1 MGEEHSST
9 STLRRFLDTS
19 PMGVLQYRLEPD
31 DRLVLTGAN
40 SSAESILGVELGPET
55 GRTIEEVFPA
65 LASTSIPGRYRE
77 LCGGADP
84 WRTERVDY
92 EDERIR
98 GAYEVH
104 AFGTG
109 PGTMAVLFLDIT
121 ERKRIEEALRESEEN
136 YREIFN
142 ATSDAIVI
150 HDAETGAILDV
161 NRSMTEMF
169 GFSREEALRLGPRD
183 ASANE
188 PPYTDEEAYRH
199 MRRALDEGPQTFEW
213 LSRRRDGS
221 TFWTEVS
228 LRATSIAGEQRLLAV
243 VRDISDRKRAE
254 EALQASEQRYRAL
267 YESAG
272 DGIFLLENLRII
284 DCNPRACDLY
294 GRSRED
300 LLGRSPA
307 ELSPPRQ
314 PGGVESEKRAAE
326 RIRRALA
333 GEVQSFEW
341 LHRRPDGT
349 TFEVEVTL
357 ARARIGG
364 EPRVLAHVRD
374 ITTQKRLEEQLAHA
388 QRMETVGQ
396 LAGGVAHDFNNLL
409 APILGYAELLLRDA
423 KPGER
428 GHVELEEIRR
438 AALRA
443 RAVVGQLLAFSRKQ
457 VLEMRNL
464 DLGELLGGM
473 KRMLRRTIREDI
485 EIRLEVD
492 PTPMVVRADPR
503 QIEQVL
509 LNLAANAQ
517 DAMEGPGVLTIGLE
531 AADLEDHAEIGPGP
545 FVLLSVRDTGV
556 GIDEATLGRVFEPF
570 FTTKEPGKG
579 TGLGLATVHG
589 IVKQH
594 RGRIVGSSEPGR
606 GSRFEVY
613 LPRASGPVE
622 RDQPPR
628 ETEVEEGSETVMV
641 VEDDDMVRNLAV
653 RVLQRQGYDVL
664 SAESARECLRLLE
677 EHRGRMD
684 LLLTDVIMPDMNGR
698 ELHEKLLASRPGL
711 PVLFMSGYPDDV
723 IGSRDAPEE
732 DTPFIQKP
740 FSLATLAR
748 RVREVLGG

>member
-473 KRMLRRTIREDI
+473 KRMLRRTIGRTS
-485 EIRLEVD
+485 RSGSRS
-492 PTPMVVRADPR
+492 TRPR
-503 QIEQVL
+503 W
-509 LNLAANAQ
+509 
-517 DAMEGPGVLTIGLE
+517 
-531 AADLEDHAEIGPGP
+531 
-545 FVLLSVRDTGV
+545 SS
-556 GIDEATLGRVFEPF
+556 
-570 FTTKEPGKG
+570 
-579 TGLGLATVHG
+579 
-589 IVKQH
+589 
-594 RGRIVGSSEPGR
+594 GRIPVRSSR
-606 GSRFEVY
+606 CSSTW
-613 LPRASGPVE
+613 PRT
-622 RDQPPR
+622 PR
-628 ETEVEEGSETVMV
+628 
-641 VEDDDMVRNLAV
+641 
-653 RVLQRQGYDVL
+653 
-664 SAESARECLRLLE
+664 
-677 EHRGRMD
+677 
-684 LLLTDVIMPDMNGR
+684 MPW
-698 ELHEKLLASRPGL
+698 
-711 PVLFMSGYPDDV
+711 
-723 IGSRDAPEE
+723 
-732 DTPFIQKP
+732 
-740 FSLATLAR
+740 
-748 RVREVLGG
+748 RVRES